1 MSFAFQECKH
11 MALFYDD
18 ELQRDDEIIRF
29 INGA

>member
-1 MSFAFQECKH
+1 MPFKCKH